1 MLTPPQIEKW
11 AQKAMRAAFILLFFL
26 TPLILTTVNYELFE
40 FNKMLFAYLLT
51 ITILFLWSIKAI
63 SGQKFNISTTSLFK
77 PLSFF
82 LLTQILATI
91 FSISPRTSFF
101 GYYTRLNG
109 GLLSS
114 IAYFILYLA
123 LVNNFSQQEVKTF
136 LKALIASAF
145 LVASYGVLEHW
156 GIDARYWV
164 QDVRRRVFSTLGQP
178 NWLAAWLDGLIF
190 LPLAFAFTSPPK
202 KKTSHFLLF
211 SLFLTCL
218 LFTRSRS
225 GFLAYVAG
233 FLVFASLGFVYF
245 KNQRK
250 KFLLF
255 LVTPILIN
263 LILIFIIG
271 APVRLSFQKIP
282 SVPTVPEEIT
292 PQRGG
297 SPSETIRLVVWKGA
311 LSLGKK
317 YPLLG
322 TGPETFAYA
331 YYWVRPQ
338 EHNLL
343 SEWDFLYNKAHN
355 EYLNYLATSGLL
367 GLGSYLAF
375 ILASTIL
382 SLKKFFSSPAPDK
395 TKAIHLALF
404 SGWLTILITNF
415 FGFSVVAVNLLFFLF
430 PGLIVL
436 LYQKENKTDHLPQIF
451 NRRKKILLLV
461 CFLLFCQGILWV
473 KNYWYADYLF
483 SQAEKEN
490 KSQRFSSAQKKYQ
503 QALRI
508 RPHESLYLSHAAT
521 NLAFLSL
528 NQKNKDDQLSL
539 IAETQELSQKS
550 LAENPYDL
558 NNYRQIA
565 QTFYILSTIAPSYL
579 QEVEKILLTAS
590 KLAPTDP
597 KLLYNLGALKFRQ
610 GKTQEAIEYL
620 EKSIDLKPNYELA
633 RLELAKIY
641 LQEEDKEK
649 AQQQLKYLLEKINPQ
664 NKEAQELIKKIA
676 L

>member
-1 MLTPPQIEKW
+1 
-11 AQKAMRAAFILLFFL
+11 MRAAFILLFFL

-40 FNKMLFAYLLT
+40 FNKMLFVYLLT
-51 ITILFLWSIKAI
+51 ITTLFLWAMKVI
-63 SGQKFNISTTSLFK
+63 SGQKFNLSATPLLK
-77 PLSFF
+77 PFSFF
-82 LLTQILATI
+82 LFIQILATI

-123 LVNNFSQQEVKTF
+123 LTNNFSRQEAKTF
-136 LKALIASAF
+136 LKTLMGSAF
-145 LVASYGVLEHW
+145 FVASYGVLEHW

-164 QDVRRRVFSTLGQP
+164 QDVKRRVFSTLGQP

-190 LPLAFAFTSPPK
+190 LPLAFAFTSPLK
-202 KKTSHFLLF
+202 KKTVHFLLF
-211 SLFLTCL
+211 SLFFACL

-225 GFLAYVAG
+225 GFLAYTAG
-233 FLVFASLGFVYF
+233 FFTFASLGFGYF

-255 LVTPILIN
+255 LIAPILIN
-263 LILIFIIG
+263 LILIFLIG
-271 APVRLSFQKIP
+271 APVRLSLQKIP
-282 SVPTVPEEIT
+282 SVPTAPQEIT
-292 PQRGG
+292 PQKGG

-322 TGPETFAYA
+322 TGPETFAYT

-367 GLGSYLAF
+367 GLGSYLVF
-375 ILASTIL
+375 ILASIIL
-382 SLKKFFSSPAPDK
+382 SLKRFFSSSPSNKA
-395 TKAIHLALF
+395 TKAVHLALF

-436 LYQKENKTDHLPQIF
+436 LYQKENKINRLPQILT
-451 NRRKKILLLV
+451 RQKKLLLLASL
-461 CFLLFCQGILWV
+461 LLFYQGVLWV

-483 SQAEKEN
+483 SQAEREN
-490 KSQRFSSAQKKYQ
+490 KSQRFSSARQKYQ
-503 QALRI
+503 QALKI
-508 RPHESLYLSHAAT
+508 RPHEPLYLSHAAT
-521 NLAFLSL
+521 NLALLSL
-528 NQKNKDDQLSL
+528 NQKSKDDQLSL
-539 IAETQELSQKS
+539 IEETQELSQKS
-550 LAENPYDL
+550 LEENPYDL
-558 NNYRQIA
+558 NAYRQTA

-579 QEVEKILLTAS
+579 QEVEKILVTAS

-597 KLLYNLGALKFRQ
+597 KFLYNLGALKLRQ

-620 EKSIDLKPNYELA
+620 EKSINLKPNYELA
-633 RLELAKIY
+633 RLELAKVY
-641 LQEEDKEK
+641 LQEKEKEK
-649 AQQQLKYLLEKINPQ
+649 AEQQLKYLLEKINPQ

>member
-1 MLTPPQIEKW
+1 
-11 AQKAMRAAFILLFFL
+11 MRTTFILLFFL
-26 TPLILTTVNYELFE
+26 TPLILTTVNHELFE
-40 FNKMLFAYLLT
+40 FNKMLFVYLLT
-51 ITILFLWSIKAI
+51 TIILFLWSIKAI
-63 SGQKFNISTTSLFK
+63 SGQKFNLSATPLLK
-77 PLSFF
+77 PFSFF

-91 FSISPRTSFF
+91 FSINLPTSFF

-123 LVNNFSQQEVKTF
+123 LVNNFSRQEAKTF
-136 LKALIASAF
+136 LKALTTSAF

-164 QDVRRRVFSTLGQP
+164 QDVKRRVFSTLGQP
-178 NWLAAWLDGLIF
+178 NWLAAWLDSLIF
-190 LPLAFAFTSPPK
+190 LPLAFAFTSPLK

-211 SLFLTCL
+211 FLFFACL

-225 GFLAYVAG
+225 GFLAYMAG

-282 SVPTVPEEIT
+282 SVPTVPQEVT
-292 PQRGG
+292 PQKGG

-322 TGPETFAYA
+322 TGPETFAYT

-355 EYLNYLATSGLL
+355 EYLNYLATSGFL
-367 GLGSYLAF
+367 GLGSYLTF

-382 SLKKFFSSPAPDK
+382 SLKKFFSSPASDK
-395 TKAIHLALF
+395 TTKAIHLALF

-436 LYQKENKTDHLPQIF
+436 LYQKENKTDRLPQIF
-451 NRRKKILLLV
+451 NSRKKFLLLV
-461 CFLLFCQGILWV
+461 CLLLFCQGILWV

-483 SQAEKEN
+483 SQAEKES
-490 KSQRFSSAQKKYQ
+490 KSQRFSSAREKYQ
-503 QALRI
+503 QALKI
-508 RPHESLYLSHAAT
+508 KPHEPLYLSHAAT
-521 NLAFLSL
+521 NLALLSL
-528 NQKNKDDQLSL
+528 NQKSEDDQLSL
-539 IAETQELSQKS
+539 ITETQELSQKS

-558 NNYRQIA
+558 NTYRQIA
-565 QTFYILSTIAPSYL
+565 QTFYILSTIAPPYL
-579 QEVEKILLTAS
+579 QEVEKILVTAS

-597 KLLYNLGALKFRQ
+597 KLLYNLGALKLRQ

-620 EKSIDLKPNYELA
+620 EKSINLKPNYELA

-641 LQEEDKEK
+641 LQEKEIEK

-664 NKEAQELIKKIA
+664 NKEAQELIKKMV